1 MNLRIGYLWL
11 RACAAAAVLITA
23 AAANAGAADAA
34 GITYSVSRGGSDQ
47 IACSANA
54 AAAPFATIQRALSCA
69 GDGDI
74 ISLASSGSKP
84 YPGIGTVSANVTI
97 KAASGATA
105 RTITID
111 AGHGPLNVT
120 PGANA
125 TLTGVTLNCLTSCN
139 GSPTVTNQGTLLL
152 SADTV
157 TGNISIPSAAILN
170 TTPDNSD
177 TSAALTIQNS
187 TIANNDSKLGGAI
200 QTNTGTGATGA
211 STLNITNSTLA
222 NNVSLL
228 QGGAIAALAL
238 TPGSN
243 TTITNT
249 TITANTAQSGG
260 GLYASSPTTLTNTI
274 IAANKIHAGTATDCQ
289 SGSLGTPITDGP
301 GGHNLIGNATGCG
314 NITPGTN
321 ADQTGTSASPLDPR
335 VGALAYNGGTTETE
349 PPLAG
354 SPVIAAGSA
363 ATCLQQPVFNI
374 DQRTQTRN
382 APGRDVCDIGAD
394 DTGGTTPAAAA
405 PAILSSSATA
415 TISSPLNMM
424 IRTSRSPVPAL
435 TESGALPSGV
445 SFTDLANGM
454 ALLSGTPA
462 PGSAGMYPLTITAVN
477 GNGSPAIRTFVL
489 MVEPF
494 AVSGVTPATIAAGA
508 SGVAVTVMGT
518 GFQTGATL
526 TASNPG
532 VSISS
537 VVIKGP
543 HSITARVSVTPGA
556 QAGPSD
562 LTVTEPGTTATCT
575 GCLTVA
581 AAA

>member
-1 MNLRIGYLWL
+1 V
-11 RACAAAAVLITA
+11 APA
-23 AAANAGAADAA
+23 
-34 GITYSVSRGGSDQ
+34 GSDGV
-47 IACSANA
+47 ACSANT

-111 AGHGPLNVT
+111 AGHGPLNIA

-125 TLTGVTLNCLTSCN
+125 TLAGVTLNCLTNCD
-139 GSPTVTNQGTLLL
+139 GSPTITNEGTLLL

-157 TGNISIPSAAILN
+157 TGNTSIPNAAILDI
-170 TTPDNSD
+170 TPDNSD

-200 QTNTGTGATGA
+200 QTNTGTSATGA
-211 STLNITNSTLA
+211 TTLTITNSTIA
-222 NNVSLL
+222 NNVSLT

-238 TPGSN
+238 APGSN
-243 TTITNT
+243 ATLTNT
-249 TITANTAQSGG
+249 TITANTASIGG

-274 IAANKIHAGTATDCQ
+274 IAANKAHSGTATDCQ
-289 SGSLGTPITDGP
+289 SASLGTTITDGP

-321 ADQTGTSASPLDPR
+321 ADQTGTFASPLDPR
-335 VGALAYNGGTTETE
+335 LGALAYNGGATETE

-354 SPVIAAGSA
+354 SPVIGGGSA
-363 ATCLQQPVFNI
+363 AGCLQQPVFNI
-374 DQRTQTRN
+374 DQRMQTRN
-382 APGRDVCDIGAD
+382 AGNRDVCDIGAD

-415 TISSPLNMM
+415 TISSPLNIT
-424 IRTSRSPVPAL
+424 IRTSGTPIPAL
-435 TESGALPSGV
+435 TESGALPSGI
-445 SFTDLANGM
+445 SFADLGTGM

-462 PGSAGMYPLTITAVN
+462 PGTAGMYPLTITAVN
-477 GNGSPAIRTFVL
+477 GNGSPATRTFVL
-489 MVEPF
+489 MVEPLT
-494 AVSGVTPATIAAGA
+494 VSGVAPATATAGA
-508 SGVAVTVMGT
+508 SAVVITVTGT
-518 GFQTGATL
+518 GLQTGATL
-526 TASNPG
+526 TAADPG
-532 VSISS
+532 ISISS
-537 VVIKGP
+537 VVVKGP
-543 HSITARVSVTPGA
+543 HSLTAKVSVLPGV
-556 QAGPSD
+556 QAGRYD

-575 GCLTVA
+575 QCLTVVST
-581 AAA
+581 